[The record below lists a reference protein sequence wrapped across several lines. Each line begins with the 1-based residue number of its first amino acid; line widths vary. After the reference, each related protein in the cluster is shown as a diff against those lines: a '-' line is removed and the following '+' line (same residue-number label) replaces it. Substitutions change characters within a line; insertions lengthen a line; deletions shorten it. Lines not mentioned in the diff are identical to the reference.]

1 MRTMFMIALLGG
13 CVNTPDPTTAENS
26 GLQCSTLEKD
36 LTFITVCQDKF
47 VRCYI
52 PGHGGIHCI
61 PLK

>member
-1 MRTMFMIALLGG
+1 MRIMLLIALLNG
-13 CVNTPDPTTAENS
+13 CTKASDSTTAEGSN
-26 GLQCSTLEKD
+26 LQCSTILSELNI
-36 LTFITVCQDKF
+36 LTICEDMY